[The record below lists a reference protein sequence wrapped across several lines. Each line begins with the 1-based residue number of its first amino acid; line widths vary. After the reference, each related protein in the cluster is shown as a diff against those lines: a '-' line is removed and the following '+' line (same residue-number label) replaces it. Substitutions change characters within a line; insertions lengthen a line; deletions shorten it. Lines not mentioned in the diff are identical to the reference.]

1 MTMGPGERA
10 VTRRRFIVATGAAVA
25 GMAAPGIGRG
35 GGAAAAAAP
44 AVVTVRVPR
53 LTENGAKVPIVVEA
67 AHAMEPGHHV
77 ATVEVVNPR
86 DPIPSKGVFTFTPAN
101 GHAYLAFQA
110 RLHHGPSTLHATA
123 RCSRD
128 HRWSGSADIRVAEG
142 GGGCAGV
149 AAPPAAGDDILPP
162 RIRIPRL
169 YAERPESPMSTIHGE
184 RLARGEVVDVTVSLR
199 HPVRTGLEQRDGA
212 WVQVAPPFYLTTME
226 VLLGEARVSHFAMT
240 PAVSDNP
247 FITFRLR
254 PLEDGT
260 LRVVFRNNRGA
271 RLEAEHPIRLS

>member
-1 MTMGPGERA
+1 MG
-10 VTRRRFIVATGAAVA
+10 
-25 GMAAPGIGRG
+25 APWIARG
-35 GGAAAAAAP
+35 GGAAVASPAAM
-44 AVVTVRVPR
+44 VVRVPR

-67 AHAMEPGHHV
+67 AHSMEPEHHV
-77 ATVEVVNPR
+77 ATVEVVNAR

-110 RLHHGPSTLHATA
+110 RLDHGPSVLQATA
-123 RCSRD
+123 SCNRD
-128 HRWSGSADIRVAEG
+128 HRWTGVAETRVAEG

-149 AAPPAAGDDILPP
+149 PAPPSAAADILPP
-162 RIRIPRL
+162 RIRVPRL
-169 YAERPESPMSTIHGE
+169 VHGQP
-184 RLARGEVVDVTVSLR
+184 LARGEVVDVTVSLR

-226 VLLGEARVSHFAMT
+226 AFLGDSRVSHFAMT